1 MTNLVPRLATSK
13 VSTAVPPEFLAKVR
27 GVFEKQFQIEADLGE
42 FIADGLIFP
51 DEVVLRIGYLERGRL
66 KQINFEASMDIKK
79 TKLADSDATTPTG
92 TMERLYTLI
101 DVLGSLMEE
110 YFMAGQVEDDM
121 DLPVSWREMEFE
133 GETVFI
139 QHTTVNTRLEE
150 EADRILGLIADELVK
165 EAKASEDALANAEID
180 SELAFEIQKEIRSGR
195 YKLKDDGTVELRT
208 EEEEL
213 N

>member
-27 GVFEKQFQIEADLGE
+27 GVFEKQFEIETDLGE

-51 DEVVLRIGYLERGRL
+51 DEVVLRIGYLESGRL

-79 TKLADSDATTPTG
+79 TKLADSDATTPVG

-110 YFMAGQVEDDM
+110 YFQAGQIEDDM
-121 DLPVSWREMEFE
+121 DLPLSWREMEFE
-133 GETVFI
+133 GETVYI

-150 EADRILGLIADELVK
+150 EADR
-165 EAKASEDALANAEID
+165 
-180 SELAFEIQKEIRSGR
+180 
-195 YKLKDDGTVELRT
+195 
-208 EEEEL
+208 
-213 N
+213 